1 MKTNRLLSVALAL
14 VTLTLFSCTR
24 AEQDVAPSVK
34 SCPEVRTFTCKI
46 GPGGE
51 DTRISIDGEGITR
64 WKAGDRILVHGEYIG
79 EVDGKQY
86 STVVTL
92 TEGDISADGK
102 TATISVTTDPAGLA
116 GIVPYVHSKSGVQD
130 YSSTLYAAYP
140 AEAVTEGP
148 LHSYYHTVFA
158 ETNHPLMIA
167 YDDHADGDVFVFT
180 QAGSVLSFT
189 LPSSLDYTSYVF
201 YGNDEEEVGYGRW
214 TAKTARK
221 TTGEISNYFPYTGG
235 DVANPVSLP
244 QIEIS
249 GPVVCDGQ
257 TLNRIC
263 LPGKKVSFPHG
274 FTIAFLR
281 GEERVMQ
288 VAVKSSVEMNRGEYL
303 PLGDVSGH
311 LKPYVH
317 KSSIP
322 KKDAVDLGEN
332 GTANCYIVE
341 PGSASGAIYKFP
353 AVKGNSTAAVSGIE
367 RVDLLWETWNNA
379 EAVQPHS
386 VVAQADFED
395 GYIYFRMPVIPDGG
409 SRRSGN
415 AVIAA
420 KDGDGA
426 VLWSWHIWVPETA
439 IETGTSSLLDKGL
452 MDRNLGAL
460 VAASTTAAAS
470 VESFGL
476 LYQWGRKDPFTG
488 AGAVGSGD
496 GATVAGQAATV
507 ATGTISLS
515 QSIQN
520 PTLLGHTNNGDWL
533 DTADNTLWSDD
544 TKTLYDP
551 CPAGYRVPARDQAQ
565 PMWSSDLSAVSGWGT
580 NVSQYWFKMGSPAV
594 VFPLSGYRDDYE
606 VGSLSHAGDRAVL
619 WSASNSGDAKGSA
632 LHVRPSVATFTNGL
646 GTAAKSRAASVRCVT
661 ESAATV
667 PSSLPEMVS
676 HERFKLEDGS
686 DFLPELSGLC
696 LSQSG
701 DFLWGVGDKGRL
713 YKVFF
718 DGTYEVH
725 WDKYAEDG
733 NLSTDMEGLCM
744 DPATG
749 TMYMAIEPKRVY
761 KLNSPYTS
769 KSTLYDVAPAANMGN
784 SGIEGI
790 AWHNGNLYL
799 GSQEGAMLWEY
810 DLSGNMLSE
819 KSLRDAAPTLSEIA
833 GLDYDE
839 VNDWLWV
846 VDSNGP
852 DEDHPEYLPYTI
864 YLFNGDGTE
873 LLKTYDIS
881 GFASW
886 NPESICVDH
895 ANGCIWV
902 GEDCDSTY
910 PSRLHKITFTGLGS
924 PAYGPSQTLC
934 EDAYLGIRPMVMAYV
949 TEYTKKSTLSA
960 EYLTHINYC
969 HGRFVNPE
977 TGDGGITIVSDNIS
991 IEDVVALKSA
1001 KPGLKV
1007 LLMIGGWGGKADGFS
1022 EMARDPDKRTEFC
1035 QSCKAHVDHYGLD
1048 GIDIDWEYPTVSADN
1063 ETGASPEDT
1072 QNFNLVLRELRQT
1085 LGTKKIIS
1093 VASSSN
1099 ASYIDWSFARDYV
1112 DYVNVMSYDMGN
1124 PPYHNST
1131 LYRSSLTKSLSC
1143 EESVEKHRIAGMPLK
1158 RQNLGVPFYG
1168 HGKSPYKS
1176 DVKYNEMASILGATS
1191 GTYAGY
1197 NVYHWDDVAK
1207 VPYLTDASGNIYLC
1221 YDNPE
1226 SVAWKGRFAR
1236 EKDMMGVMVWEY
1248 RHDDAEFSMLKAL
1261 YNAVYPE

>member
-1 MKTNRLLSVALAL
+1 MNRHQFLAAACALGAL
-14 VTLTLFSCTR
+14 TFFSCTR
-24 AEQDVAPSVK
+24 AEQEVNPEQTVE
-34 SCPEVRTFTCKI
+34 SCPEVRTFTCVI
-46 GPGGE
+46 GSGE
-51 DTRISIDGEGITR
+51 EESRISIDEEGITQ
-64 WKAGDRILVHGEYIG
+64 WKAGDEILVHGEYIG
-79 EVDGKQY
+79 ENNGKQY

-92 TEGDISADGK
+92 TKDDISADGK

-116 GIVPYVHSKSGVQD
+116 GIIPYVHIKSGVQD
-130 YSSTLYAAYP
+130 YASTLYAAYP
-140 AEAVTEGP
+140 AGAVAEGP
-148 LHSYYHTVFA
+148 IHSYYHTVFA

-167 YDDHADGDVFVFT
+167 YDDHEDGDVFVFT
-180 QAGSVLSFT
+180 PAGSVLSFT
-189 LPSSLDYTSYVF
+189 LPATLDYDSYVF

-214 TAKTARK
+214 TAKTAK
-221 TTGEISNYFPYTGG
+221 KSSGEISTYFPYTGS
-235 DVANPVSLP
+235 DLTDPVSLP

-249 GPVVCDGQ
+249 GPVVCDGE

-274 FTIAFLR
+274 FTIAFLQ
-281 GEERVMQ
+281 GDERVMQ
-288 VAVKSSVEMNRGEYL
+288 VSVLSSVDMNRGEYL

-317 KSSIP
+317 KSTIP
-322 KKDAVDLGEN
+322 KKDAIDLGEEE
-332 GTANCYIVE
+332 TANCYIVE
-341 PGSASGAIYKFP
+341 PGSESGAIYKFP
-353 AVKGNSTAAVSGIE
+353 AVKGNSSTAVTGID

-379 EAVQPHS
+379 EEVQPYS
-386 VVAQADFED
+386 VVAQADFEG
-395 GYIYFRMPVIPDGG
+395 GYIYFRMPVIPDGD

-420 KDGDGA
+420 KDSDGA

-488 AGAVGSGD
+488 AGAVGSED

-594 VFPLSGYRDDYE
+594 VFPLAGYRDDYE
-606 VGSLSHAGDRAVL
+606 VESLAYASDRAVL
-619 WSASNSGDAKGSA
+619 WSAHNDGDAKGYA

-646 GTAAKSRAASVRCVT
+646 GTAAKSRGASVRCVT

-676 HERFKLEDGS
+676 HERLMLQDGS

-733 NLSTDMEGLCM
+733 NSSTDMEGLCM

-761 KLNSPYTS
+761 KLKSPYTS

-799 GSQEGAMLWEY
+799 GSQEDAMLWEY

-819 KSLRDAAPTLSEIA
+819 KSLRDVAPTLSEIA

-924 PAYGPSQTLC
+924 PAYGPGQTLC
-934 EDAYLGIRPMVMAYV
+934 EDAYLGTRPMVMAYV
-949 TEYTKKSTLSA
+949 DEDTETSSLDAT
-960 EYLTHINYC
+960 YLTHINYC
-969 HGRFVNPE
+969 HGRFGNPS
-977 TGDGGITIVSDNIS
+977 TGDGGIVIDSENTNI
-991 IEDVVALKSA
+991 EAVLALKNA
-1001 KPGLKV
+1001 KPSLKV
-1007 LLMIGGWGGKADGFS
+1007 LLMIGGWCADGFS
-1022 EMARDPDKRTEFC
+1022 MMARDAAKRTAFC
-1035 QSCKAHVDHYGLD
+1035 QACKAHVDTYGLD
-1048 GIDIDWEYPTVSADN
+1048 GIDLDWEYPTIVAENKTEAD
-1063 ETGASPEDT
+1063 ESDT
-1072 QNFNLVLRELRQT
+1072 QNFNLLLQELRET

-1093 VASSSN
+1093 VASPSN
-1099 ASYIDWSFARDYV
+1099 AKYIDWAFAKNYV
-1112 DYVNVMSYDMGN
+1112 DYVNVMTYDMGD

-1131 LYRSSLTKSLSC
+1131 LYRSSLTENYSC
-1143 EESVEKHRIAGMPLK
+1143 EESVERHRLAGMPLA

-1168 HGKSPYKS
+1168 HGISPYKV
-1176 DVKYNEMASILGATS
+1176 DVKYNQMAEILGATS
-1191 GTYAGY
+1191 GAYAGY
-1197 NVYHWDDVAK
+1197 NIYHWDDVAK

-1226 SVAWKGRFAR
+1226 SVAWKGKFAL
-1236 EKDMMGVMVWEY
+1236 EKGMMGVMIWEY
-1248 RHDDAEFSMLKAL
+1248 RHDDSNLSMLKAL